1 MSLRTLAG
9 FELEGEGCS
18 RKGKG
23 GGDGANRTKRWGLVQ
38 RWERKPSEAEFLCE
52 VKI

>member
-23 GGDGANRTKRWGLVQ
+23 GGGGGMGQTGQRDGG
-38 RWERKPSEAEFLCE
+38 
-52 VKI
+52 